1 MFRTARRAAG
11 VGAVLAGVL
20 LAVPAPAD
28 DSVLKVKE
36 GDKFPDFTLPA
47 TAPTGVADPAKQI
60 SLADL
65 KGKVAVIAFYPKA
78 LTGG

>member
-1 MFRTARRAAG
+1 MTRRLFAA
-11 VGAVLAGVL
+11 VVAAFAVS
-20 LAVPAPAD
+20 PAFAD
-28 DSVLKVKE
+28 DSTLKVKV
-36 GDKFPDFTLPA
+36 GDKFPDFTL
-47 TAPTGVADPAKQI
+47 TPTKPDGAKAEAKAV